1 MLGDMPGDD
10 LHSFIV
16 RIWLEERATKSSPPR
31 WRGSLIHV
39 LSGRR
44 MYFDR
49 LESLPQLIRP
59 YVESMLAES
68 QLPEGE

>member
-1 MLGDMPGDD
+1 MLGVMSSDD
-10 LHSFIV
+10 FHSFIV
-16 RIWLEERATKSSPPR
+16 RIWLEERATKGSPPR

-44 MYFDR
+44 MYFER

-59 YVESMLAES
+59 YVEVLLAES
-68 QLPEGE
+68 QMPEGE